1 MIARADFEA
10 YCRAVAVIVNA
21 ATRTSVDAV
30 LAWASAHPGASVADT
45 REAAI
50 GILEGSVRAGSED
63 AAALAAEWYDEQAA
77 AAHAKLPA
85 AVTET
90 TYSQDALEQMA
101 HYQARKLSKGD
112 AGGFARSCG
121 DWVADQVRRSVNDT
135 VMANAARDR
144 REGVRFARVP
154 TGSETCAFCFM
165 LATRG
170 AVYHTREKAG
180 ELGQYHRH
188 CDCKIVPGF
197 EDDPHAELVEGWRPD
212 EALDRLRE
220 VEREAGAR
228 CGSDWKSND
237 AVTRVMALKDRGWLY
252 EGRQPATDY
261 SANPRSAYGTLRHK
275 SDGFDPEDYLPDNVT
290 HRGNEW
296 RDLFAHD
303 ALAHAG
309 YAVQTRGHE
318 DIDLVMAGEPWEV
331 KSPEG
336 GTGLRFVESNL
347 RSAQRQFKKRGLGNA
362 RVVFNTLY
370 RGESDEAIVEEIR
383 RRMPQHDIDQ
393 VIVIGKDGKTRLLKN
408 DGDGSPS

>member
-10 YCRAVAVIVNA
+10 YCRAVAVIVDA

-30 LAWASAHPGASVADT
+30 LAWVGANPDASVAET

-50 GILEGSVRAGSED
+50 GILEGSVQAGSED

-90 TYSQDALEQMA
+90 TYSRDALEQMA
-101 HYQARKLSKGD
+101 HYQARKLSDGD
-112 AGGFARSCG
+112 ARGFAKSCG
-121 DWVADQVRRSVNDT
+121 DWVTDQVRRAVNDT

-144 REGVRFARVP
+144 KEGVRYARVP
-154 TGSETCAFCFM
+154 TGAETCAFCYL
-165 LATRG
+165 LATQG
-170 AVYHTREKAG
+170 AVYHTRETAG

-197 EDDPHAELVEGWRPD
+197 ETDPYAELVEGWRPD
-212 EALDRLRE
+212 EAYDRLRQ
-220 VEREAGAR
+220 VEEEAGTSAS
-228 CGSDWKSND
+228 GSDWKAND
-237 AVTRVMALKDRGWLY
+237 AVTRVMRLKDPGWLY
-252 EGRQPATDY
+252 EGKQPATDY
-261 SANPRSAYGTLRHK
+261 SANPRSAYGTLLHH
-275 SDGFDPEDYLPDNVT
+275 SEGFEPEDYRPDNVT

-296 RDLFAHD
+296 RDLYAQD

-318 DIDLVMAGEPWEV
+318 DIDLVIGGEPWEV
-331 KSPEG
+331 KSPQD
-336 GTGLRFVESNL
+336 GTSARFVESNL
-347 RSAQRQFKKRGLGNA
+347 RSAKRQFRNRGLGEA

-370 RGESDEAIVEEIR
+370 RSESDEEIVKEIR
-383 RRMPQHDIDQ
+383 RQMQLHGGISE
-393 VIVIGKDGKTRLLKN
+393 VIVVDKEGKTSLITT
-408 DGDGSPS
+408 